1 VRYVRCEVL
10 TIQEQTYMK
19 IRLFRLAQKR
29 WKLSFRDCG
38 RLFAEYHVYD
48 LVDELYE
55 EFHVQGDGANLDEIE
70 DILRARGAHI

>member
-1 VRYVRCEVL
+1 ML

-48 LVDELYE
+48 LVDELYDL
-55 EFHVQGDGANLDEIE
+55 FKVQGDGVNLDEIE
-70 DILRARGAHI
+70 DIFRAQGKEGPWQTE

>member
-1 VRYVRCEVL
+1 ML

-48 LVDELYE
+48 IVDELYDL
-55 EFHVQGDGANLDEIE
+55 FKVQGDGVNLDEIE
-70 DILRARGAHI
+70 DIFLAQGKEGPWQTE